1 MQCCKYELG
10 NLWLTSASY
19 KHPCQSI
26 AENRDRNSTV
36 SLVQL
41 LVTPKSA
48 FSIKDP
54 YGATHVSKANC
65 QNKLYLVSNILAIN

>member
-1 MQCCKYELG
+1 MLKTEPG
-10 NLWLTSASY
+10 I
-19 KHPCQSI
+19 P
-26 AENRDRNSTV
+26 V

-65 QNKLYLVSNILAIN
+65 QNKLYLVSNILAINWE